1 MLNKEFRNKITS
13 CFNSEGST
21 FVEGSICGKGNQVML
36 LWMSCSDVRNGNKQ
50 NCQNMTGQQEFSMG
64 SGK

>member
-1 MLNKEFRNKITS
+1 MLNKEFRNKSTS

-21 FVEGSICGKGNQVML
+21 LDEGSICGKGKQVML
-36 LWMSCSDVRNGNKQ
+36 LRMSCGGMRNGNKQ
-50 NCQNMTGQQEFSMG
+50 NCQNMTCQQEFSMG